1 MKASRYNIIFEHNNK
16 KFAFNAFSCALA
28 EIDKDF
34 LRILNNCKKID
45 SYSKDSELI
54 KNMKEGQYIV
64 EDDFDEIE
72 HLKMVNF
79 FGKFNNRRLGLV
91 IAPTLNCNFACPYC
105 FERLSTEMISAE
117 VQNALFNLAE
127 NAAKGKSDVNVIWYG
142 GEPLIAKEIIF
153 NMSEKFINICRK
165 YGVNYNASIV
175 TNGYLIDDSVV
186 ESMIKAR
193 IQFAQVTIDGP
204 EDIHN
209 SRRKL
214 RASNESGTFNK
225 IIKNVK
231 KMTTKNVN
239 VSIRVNIDKTNSSR
253 VEEFLDVL
261 KANHLEKCNVN
272 FGHVRPYTSACS
284 SITSTCFDTKEYANM
299 DVKLQSMLNLKK
311 FELSSYPYYPSAK
324 ANYCCADSISSFVID
339 PKGNMYKC
347 WNDVGNASRK
357 IGNVL
362 GKGEYFNLL
371 HTQYMF
377 WSPFEFEECKK
388 CNVLP
393 ICMGGCPY
401 EGLKQGKPDCE
412 KWRYN
417 LMDVLKNKCEQEVNV

>member
-1 MKASRYNIIFEHNNK
+1 MKASRYNIIFEHNDK
-16 KFAFNAFSCALA
+16 KLAFNAFSCALA
-28 EIDKDF
+28 EVNDDF
-34 LRILNNCKKID
+34 LRILNNCQEID
-45 SYSKDSELI
+45 GYNEDSELI

-72 HLKMVNF
+72 HLKMVNYS
-79 FGKFNNRRLGLV
+79 GKFNNRGLGLV

-105 FERLSTEMISAE
+105 FENPSTEMISSE
-117 VQNALFNLAE
+117 VQNSLFNLVE
-127 NAAKGKSDVNVIWYG
+127 NAAKGKSDINITWYG
-142 GEPLIAKEIIF
+142 GEPLLAKEIIF
-153 NMSEKFINICRK
+153 NMSEKFIDICRK
-165 YGVNYNASIV
+165 NGVNYSASII
-175 TNGYLIDDSVV
+175 TNGYLVDDAVV
-186 ESMIKAR
+186 ESMVKAR
-193 IQFAQVTIDGP
+193 IGFAQITIDGP
-204 EDIHN
+204 EEIHN

-214 RASNESGTFNK
+214 RVNNEKGTFGK
-225 IIKNVK
+225 IIENIKKITSKNI
-231 KMTTKNVN
+231 N

-253 VEEFLDVL
+253 IEELLDVL

-284 SITSTCFDTKEYANM
+284 SITSTCFNTEEYADM
-299 DVKLQSMLNLKK
+299 DVKFQSILNSKK
-311 FELSSYPYYPSAK
+311 FESSSYPHYPGTK
-324 ANYCCADSISSFVID
+324 ANYCCADSMSSFVID

-347 WNDVGNASRK
+347 WNDVGNVSRK
-357 IGNVL
+357 VGNVL
-362 GKGEYFNLL
+362 DKDKYFNIL

-388 CNVLP
+388 CNILP

-417 LMDVLKNKCEQEVNV
+417 LMNVLKSKCE